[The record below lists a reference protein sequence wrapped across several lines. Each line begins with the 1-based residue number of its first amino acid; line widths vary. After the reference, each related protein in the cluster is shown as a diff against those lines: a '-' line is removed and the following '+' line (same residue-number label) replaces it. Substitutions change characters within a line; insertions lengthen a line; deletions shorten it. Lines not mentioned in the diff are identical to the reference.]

1 MYPIPTALVAFGD
14 TYGRVRVFR
23 YPCLPGKHRKIKTG
37 SKGEGALCRAAFAQG
52 LGHGPKIGAVR
63 FSAADKYLISV
74 GEEDGCAFQWEL
86 VYPAGE
92 DIAAIE
98 ETDDK

>member
-1 MYPIPTALVAFGD
+1 MPRTRRHGTSSIET
-14 TYGRVRVFR
+14 GRLRSQLGRF
-23 YPCLPGKHRKIKTG
+23 PSQHLN
-37 SKGEGALCRAAFAQG
+37 AQG

-63 FSAADKYLISV
+63 FSAADKFLISV
-74 GEEDGCAFQWEL
+74 GEGDGCAFQWEL
-86 VYPAGE
+86 VYPVGE